1 MKACEKPTKKHPNG
15 RTGTQAGA
23 KAHRD
28 RKEPICEECRE
39 AENKRYRERYY
50 KKAPWMHPQ
59 EVNMECERRTKK
71 FPNGTT
77 GTNAGFGA
85 HERAGETPC
94 EPCLKAKREYNAAR
108 MRKNYSRYQES
119 KLEYQKRY
127 REEHKDLIKRQRR
140 RYYLANRAA
149 YEARKRARME
159 RIKELTVEPFDGED
173 VTRAH
178 GEICYLCETP
188 VDLNREPGWST
199 SPQLDHVHPISSEKT
214 PGHVL
219 SNVRWTH
226 ARCNL
231 VKGAKMMED
240 LELPL
245 PAPIEE
251 RYVEKEPDR

>member
-1 MKACEKPTKKHPNG
+1 MKACEKPTKMHPNG
-15 RTGTQAGA
+15 RTGTQAGVG
-23 KAHRD
+23 AHRY
-28 RKEPICEECRE
+28 RKEPLCDECRE
-39 AENKRYRERYY
+39 AENKRGREARY
-50 KKAPWMHPQ
+50 KKSPWMHPQ

-85 HERAGETPC
+85 HERAGEKPC
-94 EPCLKAKREYNAAR
+94 EPCAKAKREYNAAR
-108 MRKNYSRYQES
+108 MRKNYGRYRDR

-127 REEHKDLIKRQRR
+127 REENKDLIKAQNR
-140 RYYLANRAA
+140 RYYLANKAA
-149 YEARKRARME
+149 HEAIKRARME
-159 RIKELTVEPFDGED
+159 RIKELTVEPFGGED

-188 VDLNREPGWST
+188 VDLSREPGWST
-199 SPQLDHVHPISSEKT
+199 SPQLDHVHPISCEET

-240 LELPL
+240 LDLPL
-245 PAPIEE
+245 PVPVEE
-251 RYVEKEPDR
+251 RYVEKELVS